1 LKVIIPVAGVGTRLR
16 PHTHTVPKALVHVAG
31 KPILGHI
38 LDSLEPV
45 GVTEVVLVV
54 GYLGEQVIDYVRE
67 NYSFQVHFVEQEE
80 RRGLGHAIYLALRSI
95 GPTDEPF
102 LIVLGDTIFSGDLPG
117 VIAAQTT
124 AIGVK
129 EVPNPQNFGVVEIN
143 NGHITRLV
151 EKPIDP
157 PSNLA
162 VVGVYYIQHPP
173 LLMECLERII
183 REDIRSK
190 GEYQLTDAL
199 QLMLE
204 DGEVMKTFP
213 VGDWFDCGSPA
224 ALLSTNRVLL
234 ERLGREVQIPGSI
247 IIPPVWIDPAAK
259 VESSI
264 IGPYV
269 SIAGGAQISSSI
281 IRNTIINKGAR
292 VENILLDA
300 SLIGERA
307 LVNGAHTV
315 LNIGDSSSIEMVL

>member
-1 LKVIIPVAGVGTRLR
+1 MKVIIPVAGVGTRLR

-54 GYLGEQVIDYVRE
+54 GYLGDQIIDYVRE

-95 GPTDEPF
+95 GPTDAPF
-102 LIVLGDTIFSGDLPG
+102 LIVLGDTIFSGDLQG

-129 EVPNPQNFGVVEIN
+129 EVANPQNFGVVEVK
-143 NGHITRLV
+143 NGNISRLV
-151 EKPIDP
+151 EKPVDP

-204 DGEVMKTFP
+204 EGEVMKTFP
-213 VGDWFDCGSPA
+213 VGDWFDCGSPT
-224 ALLSTNRVLL
+224 ALLSTNKVLL

-247 IIPPVWIDPAAK
+247 IIPPVWIDPAAHI
-259 VESSI
+259 ESSI

-269 SIAGGAQISSSI
+269 SIAEGAHVESSI

-292 VENILLDA
+292 VENMLLDA

-307 LVNGAHTV
+307 LASGVHTV
-315 LNIGDSSSIEMVL
+315 LNIGDSSSIEMVI

>member
-1 LKVIIPVAGVGTRLR
+1 MKVIIPVAGIGTRLR
-16 PHTHTVPKALVHVAG
+16 PQTHTVPKALVHVAG

-38 LDSLEPV
+38 LDSLEPI

-54 GYLGEQVIDYVRE
+54 GYLGDQIIDYVRE

-80 RRGLGHAIYLALRSI
+80 RKGLGHAIYLAVRSI
-95 GPTDEPF
+95 GPTNEPF
-102 LIVLGDTIFSGDLPG
+102 LIVLGDTLFSGDLEA
-117 VIAAQTT
+117 VIQAQVT

-129 EVPNPQNFGVVEIN
+129 EVSNPQNFGVVEIK

-151 EKPIDP
+151 EKPVNP

-162 VVGVYYIQHPP
+162 VIGVYYIQHPP
-173 LLMECLERII
+173 LLMECLEKII

-204 DGEVMKTFP
+204 EGEVMKAFP
-213 VGDWFDCGSPA
+213 VFDWFDCGSPA
-224 ALLSTNRVLL
+224 TLLSTNKVLL
-234 ERLGREVQIPGSI
+234 ERLGQEVQIPGSI
-247 IIPPVWIDPAAK
+247 IIPPVWIDPAAQI
-259 VESSI
+259 ESSI

-269 SIAGGAQISSSI
+269 SIAEGAHISSSI
-281 IRNTIINKGAR
+281 IRNTIVNKGAR

-307 LVNGAHTV
+307 LVNGIHTV
-315 LNIGDSSSIEMVL
+315 LNIGDSSSIDLVI